1 MENDNKRPMR
11 YYAAIGG
18 TVIGGIL
25 TVAGGFY
32 GFLSFA
38 GSWLPALVGLGGAL
52 LGAVISFFSSL
63 ERDKLSD
70 GEGESEG
77 RRFKSVVRAARNVLL
92 MLGGAGVAGS
102 LIVIVYLCAYFSL
115 GGLVRAAVCLAATAV
130 ILTAGIVFKERYT
143 KL

>member
-1 MENDNKRPMR
+1 M
-11 YYAAIGG
+11 
-18 TVIGGIL
+18 

-32 GFLSFA
+32 GFSSFA
-38 GSWLPALVGLGGAL
+38 GSWLPALVGLGVAL

-115 GGLVRAAVCLAATAV
+115 GGLVRAAICLAATAV

>member
-32 GFLSFA
+32 GFSSFA
-38 GSWLPALVGLGGAL
+38 GSWLPALVGLGVAL

-70 GEGESEG
+70 GEGASEG
-77 RRFKSVVRAARNVLL
+77 RRFKSVVRRRAMCFLCWAAR
-92 MLGGAGVAGS
+92 A
-102 LIVIVYLCAYFSL
+102 
-115 GGLVRAAVCLAATAV
+115 
-130 ILTAGIVFKERYT
+130 
-143 KL
+143 

>member
-1 MENDNKRPMR
+1 M
-11 YYAAIGG
+11 
-18 TVIGGIL
+18 
-25 TVAGGFY
+25 
-32 GFLSFA
+32 
-38 GSWLPALVGLGGAL
+38 
-52 LGAVISFFSSL
+52 ISFFSSL